1 MDMTTTA
8 NALQYEHDDLAPDHE
23 PSFADVV
30 YLLTTPPPDTDLKTT
45 WNLSSRGSSYIAL
58 FAYSLAHPQQFVLWA
73 NDAYQISK
81 AIKNATYADV
91 HWQWQCAC
99 AAKSKAVYAI
109 CVAALFLFAPCGP
122 NARAR
127 DVVPRPV
134 SVHSPPEDG

>member
-8 NALQYEHDDLAPDHE
+8 NALQYEHDNLAPDREH
-23 PSFADVV
+23 SLADVV
-30 YLLTTPPPDTDLKTT
+30 YLLTTPPPDTDLKKT

-81 AIKNATYADV
+81 TIKNATYADV
-91 HWQWQCAC
+91 HWQWAG
-99 AAKSKAVYAI
+99 AAKSKAVHAI
-109 CVAALFLFAPCGP
+109 CVAALFLFAPRSP
-122 NARAR
+122 KARAR
-127 DVVPRPV
+127 DVVSRPV